1 MRTLRSKECVS
12 INLTMM
18 LRGKSDVMLYHNSI
32 GTLSIGTVE
41 VGGNDGEGLGDC
53 TE

>member
-1 MRTLRSKECVS
+1 MRMLRRDECVS
-12 INLTMM
+12 INLAMV
-18 LRGKSDVMLYHNSI
+18 LRGKSDVMLYHSSI

-41 VGGNDGEGLGDC
+41 VDGGSAVRLGDC